1 MDSPFCENLENIR
14 DDLQSRRTPNEIDTP
29 AHIVHTISN
38 FRHFSVKD
46 SRDEDEGTFFNKHC
60 SDFQRLDNHG
70 DGARERIYRIEN
82 CQLHWSR
89 HQMFST
95 YTFYCMGNDHQG
107 DSQFPSVP
115 ERVSGLTKVIPGDIA
130 DRVSLVALPAPSFP
144 FDEREGASFNP
155 NLEEA
160 IKYSDEQAKLHDEK
174 FKSVPYSKLLKKYDH
189 DRKAKF
195 HRRYEDQFRYH
206 QHRLKSA
213 DVVDDVNRRQELQDE
228 IVWSARQILRNYKG
242 VTFPRFH
249 RHLHKWETEMGGLEE
264 AIKYSD
270 EQAKLHDEKFK
281 SVPYS
286 KLLKKYDHDRKAKF
300 HRRYEDQFRYHQH
313 RLKSAD
319 VVDDVN
325 RRQEL
330 QDEIV
335 WSARQILRNYKGDL
349 CKINAKTILN
359 IPLDTVLYGNYS
371 MSDASIWTPFAT
383 NSRGPTP
390 FLIYEKDL
398 HPNHLKRIISLTL
411 DMWTYSILI
420 LHLVKTVKA
429 HLPAVNETADKLRNL
444 MQDIKVIVGTTKT
457 EEHLAQLLDNAESI
471 EKLYAD
477 IGGHLETVPAYTKI
491 VQERIEQLE
500 IEKIPETQ
508 DMNTFIMD
516 HIMPQVRQCTSVE
529 CKLRELSLR
538 NARATGLVSTKVDLA
553 VHQESKNLLKSL
565 DKNSDTNVQLQHAVE
580 VLSVI
585 PLTYYVYHLVH
596 GAFGFNLGQF
606 QTGAL
611 FIGICVCVYLAHLWA
626 GRP

>member
-115 ERVSGLTKVIPGDIA
+115 ERVSDLTKVIPGDIA

-189 DRKAKF
+189 
-195 HRRYEDQFRYH
+195 E
-206 QHRLKSA
+206 
-213 DVVDDVNRRQELQDE
+213 
-228 IVWSARQILRNYKG
+228 
-242 VTFPRFH
+242 
-249 RHLHKWETEMGGLEE
+249 
-264 AIKYSD
+264 
-270 EQAKLHDEKFK
+270 
-281 SVPYS
+281 
-286 KLLKKYDHDRKAKF
+286 RKAKF

-390 FLIYEKDL
+390 FLIYEKEL

-420 LHLVKTVKA
+420 LHLVKTIKA

-444 MQDIKVIVGTTKT
+444 MQDIKVIVGTAKT

-626 GRP
+626 RRP